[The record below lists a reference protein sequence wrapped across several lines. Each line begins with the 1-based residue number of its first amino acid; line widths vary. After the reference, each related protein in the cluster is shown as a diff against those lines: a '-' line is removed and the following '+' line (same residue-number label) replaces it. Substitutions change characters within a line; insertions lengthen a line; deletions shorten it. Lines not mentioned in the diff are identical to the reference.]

1 MKQSKAGPLRDYTLP
16 VTGTLSSNSSISL
29 SKSDAVTSVKTAA
42 RYRRLSVCFKKM
54 AALSVAASSLTQD
67 GAHRSSLVPSWQSPP
82 RSALN
87 QHGARSSASCQYPQ
101 QRWRLPFRSHC
112 ALPPPPSS
120 ALPSAASSP
129 STQRWRK
136 RLRPFE
142 FQRSRQSYAQRR
154 RSRGWLR
161 AVWILYQGKT

>member
-1 MKQSKAGPLRDYTLP
+1 MKQSKAGPLRDYALP

-112 ALPPPPSS
+112 ALPPP
-120 ALPSAASSP
+120 AL
-129 STQRWRK
+129 
-136 RLRPFE
+136 
-142 FQRSRQSYAQRR
+142 
-154 RSRGWLR
+154 LR
-161 AVWILYQGKT
+161 AAFSGFISVDAKMAEAVAAV